1 MSLKRNSVVLDKLRR
16 GETVFS
22 YKSNLACCRTVQI
35 AALSGFDCIWICNEH
50 VPNDYSVMEKQI
62 LAALAHGADV
72 MVRVP
77 RGSYSDLIKP
87 LELNASGILVPHVMS
102 AEEARQIART
112 TRFHPLGRRPA
123 DGGNADGAF
132 CLLPFKD
139 YIQFMNANR
148 FVMIQIE
155 DVEAV
160 AELDAICSV
169 EGIDAIF
176 FGPGD
181 YSQSIGC
188 PGDIFHAEVRRVRK
202 LVAETAIKHGKFA
215 ATVGSTANAAELL
228 SEGYRFINLGSD
240 VRDVGLACTEKMK
253 QVACLRTLTADR

>member
-1 MSLKRNSVVLDKLRR
+1 MSLTRKSVVLDKLRQ
-16 GETVFS
+16 GEAVFC
-22 YKSNLACCRTVQI
+22 YKSNLSCCRTVQI
-35 AALSGFDCIWICNEH
+35 AALSGFDCIWLCNEH
-50 VPNDYSVMEKQI
+50 VPNDYGDMERQI
-62 LAALAHGADV
+62 LAVLAHGADV

-77 RGSYSDLIKP
+77 RGAYSDTIKP

-102 AEEARQIART
+102 AAEARQIVRT

-132 CLLPFKD
+132 CLLPFKT
-139 YIQFMNANR
+139 YIEFMNANR

-160 AELDAICSV
+160 AELDAICAV

-188 PGDIFHAEVRRVRK
+188 PGEIDHPEVQRVRK
-202 LVAETAIKHGKFA
+202 LVAATALKHGKFA
-215 ATVGSTANAAELL
+215 ATVGSITNAAERLA
-228 SEGYRFINLGSD
+228 EGYRFINLGSD
-240 VRDVGLACTEKMK
+240 VRDVGLACTEKIK
-253 QVACLRTLTADR
+253 VVRELALNG